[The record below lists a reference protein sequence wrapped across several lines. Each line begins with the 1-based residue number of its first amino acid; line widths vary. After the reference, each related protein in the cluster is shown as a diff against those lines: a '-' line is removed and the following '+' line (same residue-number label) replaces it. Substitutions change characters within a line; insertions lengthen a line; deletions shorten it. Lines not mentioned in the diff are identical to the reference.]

1 LCWYAHEEPYV
12 PLDTLAEM
20 MVGSTS
26 SANNMHRVI
35 DDTSDPYRNMVMD
48 AMEMNQGHT
57 SQCSIIDEELNVD
70 VTRFFDFLKNSDKP
84 LWNGCINHI
93 KFSTII

>member
-1 LCWYAHEEPYV
+1 
-12 PLDTLAEM
+12 M

-26 SANNMHRVI
+26 STSNMHRVI

-48 AMEMNQGHT
+48 VVEMNQDHT
-57 SQCSIIDEELNVD
+57 SQCPIINEELNVD
-70 VTRFFDFLKNSDKP
+70 VTRFFDFLKDSDKP
-84 LWNGCINHI
+84 LWNSCRNHI

>member
-35 DDTSDPYRNMVMD
+35 DDTSDPYRNMIMD

-84 LWNGCINHI
+84 LWNGYINHI

>member
-1 LCWYAHEEPYV
+1 
-12 PLDTLAEM
+12 M

-35 DDTSDPYRNMVMD
+35 DDTSDPYRNMIMD

-84 LWNGCINHI
+84 LWNGYINHI

>member
-84 LWNGCINHI
+84 LWNGYINHI

>member
-35 DDTSDPYRNMVMD
+35 DDTSDPYRNMIMD